1 MSEKEKEIQ
10 SSAQADKAQKKE
22 KSGKKKEKKPFN
34 TRKLKYGSL
43 ATAVTV
49 LFVAAVVLLN
59 IFTTQLTDR
68 FGLKVDTT
76 KEQIFEISQETIDY
90 LQTIE
95 EDIEIAVMADE
106 ETLDNGSIYYK
117 LVKEVTEKYAINS
130 DRIKLSFYDTEKNP
144 EIVTKYS
151 TYTSDTIGMGK
162 IVVFCN
168 GRIKVLAMSDLYE
181 TSMDYQTYS
190 QTITAITAEQ
200 VLTSAVMFV
209 ADPNPPSIAIL
220 NCQQSDTVAISV
232 SQLETILAD
241 NGYVVDIVDPLT
253 QDISSDY
260 SMVILAGPYSDL
272 TETVIEKI
280 DSYLYNE
287 GKLGKNL
294 FYLANFDQR
303 ETPNLDAFLEEW
315 GISIGDGYVSSVN
328 TAEMLKVGIAGLQ
341 NYYSVPQAIISA
353 GSESLVKSTELPI
366 AMPMSRPISL
376 LFDTSDDR
384 ETEVILTTSPSS
396 IVITKDTTNENM
408 SSLPQSE
415 QNVFVRGSKHIYEG
429 AEQISSNV
437 LVGGSA
443 FILDSYITSTNALN
457 NQEFAVNLLNRY
469 TGKDEGITILS
480 KSLQLDNINISEKAA
495 RGISIV
501 VQIVIPMIIAAIG
514 LSVYLR
520 RKNR

>member
-1 MSEKEKEIQ
+1 
-10 SSAQADKAQKKE
+10 
-22 KSGKKKEKKPFN
+22 
-34 TRKLKYGSL
+34 
-43 ATAVTV
+43 
-49 LFVAAVVLLN
+49 
-59 IFTTQLTDR
+59 
-68 FGLKVDTT
+68 
-76 KEQIFEISQETIDY
+76 
-90 LQTIE
+90 
-95 EDIEIAVMADE
+95 MADE

-117 LVKEVTEKYAINS
+117 LVKEVTEKYAVNS
-130 DRIKLSFYDTEKNP
+130 DKITLSFYDTEKNP
-144 EIVTKYS
+144 EVVNKFS
-151 TYTSDTIGMGK
+151 TYTSDSIGMGK

-181 TSMDYQTYS
+181 TTMDYQTYS

-220 NCQQSDTVAISV
+220 SCQQSDTVAISV
-232 SQLETILAD
+232 SQLETILVD
-241 NGYVVDIVDPLT
+241 NGYEVEIIDPLT
-253 QDISSDY
+253 QDISKDY
-260 SMVILAGPYSDL
+260 SMIILAAPYSDL

-294 FYLANFDQR
+294 FYMANFDQR
-303 ETPNLDAFLEEW
+303 ETPNIDAFLSEW
-315 GISIGDGYVSSVN
+315 GISVGEGYVGSLN

-341 NYYSVPQAIISA
+341 NYYSVPQAAISA
-353 GSESLVKSTELPI
+353 GNEDLVKSLELPI
-366 AMPMSRPISL
+366 AMPMSRPLSL

-384 ETEVILTTSPSS
+384 ETEVILTTSSS
-396 IVITKDTTNENM
+396 SVVITKETTNENM
-408 SSLPQSE
+408 SSLPQSA

-437 LVGGSA
+437 LVAGSA
-443 FILDSYITSTNALN
+443 FVLDSYITSTNSLN

-480 KSLQLDNINISEKAA
+480 KSLQLDTIQISEKAA
-495 RGISIV
+495 RGIALV
-501 VQIVIPMIIAAIG
+501 VQLVIPLIVAVIG
-514 LSVYLR
+514 ISVYVR